1 MMSRAL
7 TGHGSGRRA
16 LIPLICLLFQG
27 SVVLHSQSTE
37 AIPAEPSV
45 RPGMAADTIRIYDDA
60 SIAGYYTSSSIRRHI
75 QRYRLPSGTM
85 IHGVLVDL
93 DGAIAEKAG
102 TLHVYGHEGG
112 YTVPYFQK
120 SLVAP
125 SPFAKTEGGRQTVR
139 MTFPSPIMVNEGQIF
154 ISIEN
159 LASDIHPLTDQVKR
173 TPYCTETSGIDRFDQ
188 ILGHEGGRWETGP
201 YAFRY
206 TLLCGLP
213 EARMPMFARDT
224 TVDDGY
230 GLAATMTKYISCGD
244 VDGDGD
250 IDLASGGMLY
260 LNEGRTLLPFVLQSD
275 STTGH
280 GPVVFHDADGDGRMD
295 VVILPGGGKQFI
307 DVWTMRNGRSFGRLG
322 STKALQLSNVTGT
335 LRADVDG
342 DGWTDLV
349 IGGTDA
355 AGKTVVGVLAGGKTG
370 RIGSFDVVTWS
381 KGLPDGGV
389 TMCLAGMK
397 DDGTM
402 DVLLRTADG
411 SLRTFTTGNHYD
423 DHNALRVRLPRQ
435 PMDGGLAGLTVVSS
449 HEGRITE
456 WSGGDHRSVVL
467 PTTFG
472 YANAFSDRE
481 HPLTTVAMTD
491 ERGSTQPSM
500 VRDAM
505 FEQSLA
511 GCASG
516 DLDNDGFVD
525 LVLGQRGQCRT
536 VRVLF
541 GNGDGTYVDGTERAG
556 LDSLDDVDDA
566 ALADL
571 DGDGRL
577 DVVVQRRG
585 RTEVYRNR
593 NIDNRGATLDL
604 GSQRSGNAIGADV
617 VVHLSDGRTVRRT
630 SVSGRGLNI
639 QEPPLVHVGLGNAT
653 IDSVEIRWPYPDA
666 RTTRHGVTN
675 PSGLMTLT
683 GSSQNSAATTFAL
696 TSVRRTQGLEIMVKR
711 ASNEPSPLKLQIM
724 AVDGGTVATLC
735 DEVTSDEAYR
745 TVWTYVDGQG
755 TPVSSGM
762 YVVVCTL
769 GGVVQTLT
777 TTAVK

>member
-1 MMSRAL
+1 MLSRAF
-7 TGHGSGRRA
+7 TGHGSGRCA
-16 LIPLICLLFQG
+16 LVPLICLLFQG
-27 SVVLHSQSTE
+27 SVLLYSQSTQALPE
-37 AIPAEPSV
+37 GPSV
-45 RPGMAADTIRIYDDA
+45 RPAAAVDTIRIYDDA
-60 SIAGYYTSSSIRRHI
+60 SVAGYYTSSSIRRHI
-75 QRYRLPSGTM
+75 QRYRLPSGTL

-93 DGAIAEKAG
+93 DGSIAEKAG

-125 SPFAKTEGGRQTVR
+125 YVFAKTEGGRQTVR
-139 MTFPSPIMVNEGQIF
+139 VTFPSPVTVNEGQIF
-154 ISIEN
+154 ISVEN
-159 LASDIHPLTDQVKR
+159 LAEDIRPLTDQVKR
-173 TPYCTETSGIDRFDQ
+173 VPYCTETSGIDRFDQ

-201 YAFRY
+201 YAFHY
-206 TLLCGLP
+206 TLLCDLP
-213 EARMPMFARDT
+213 DARMPMFVRDT

-230 GLAATMTKYISCGD
+230 GLASTMTKYVSCGD
-244 VDGDGD
+244 IDGDGD
-250 IDLASGGMLY
+250 IDIAAGGMLHI
-260 LNEGRTLLPFVLQSD
+260 NEDGTLLPFELQSD
-275 STTGH
+275 TTTGR

-295 VVILPGGGKQFI
+295 IVILPGGGKQFI

-370 RIGSFDVVTWS
+370 RIGSFDIVTWS

-402 DVLLRTADG
+402 DILLRTSDG
-411 SLRTFTTGNHYD
+411 SLRTFATGNHYD
-423 DHNALRVRLPRQ
+423 DNNALRVRLPRQ
-435 PMDGGLAGLTVVSS
+435 AIDGGLAGLTVVSS
-449 HEGRITE
+449 HEGRIGE
-456 WSGGDHRSVVL
+456 RRGGDHRSVVL

-472 YANAFSDRE
+472 YANAFTDQE

-500 VRDAM
+500 IRDAM

-516 DLDNDGFVD
+516 DLDNDGFID

-536 VRVLF
+536 IRILF
-541 GNGDGTYVDGTERAG
+541 GNGDGTYVDGTDRTG

-585 RTEVYRNR
+585 RTEVYRNKSTE
-593 NIDNRGATLDL
+593 NKGATLDIR
-604 GSQRSGNAIGADV
+604 SQRMGNTIGADV
-617 VVHLSDGRTVRRT
+617 VVHLSDGRTIRRT

-639 QEPPLVHVGLGNAT
+639 QEPPLLHIGMGDAT

-666 RTTRHGVTN
+666 RTTRHGVSTA
-675 PSGLMTLT
+675 SGRTTLT
-683 GSSQNSAATTFAL
+683 GLSENGAAVAFTL
-696 TSVRRTQGLEIMVKR
+696 TSVRRAEGLEITVKR
-711 ASNEPSPLKLQIM
+711 TSNDPSPLKLQVM

-735 DEVTSDEAYR
+735 DEVVSDEAYR